1 MSSDRRLSEQ
11 APTVNPNGRA
21 YIKGRQLMVHGK
33 PFLVQGIC
41 YSPVPVNESVYWKP
55 TGDYFT
61 NEYSFIWLR
70 DLPLIKAM
78 GANVV
83 RTYGWDPNK
92 DHSDF
97 LDAVH
102 ANGLYLMTTFYIGD
116 ASESPVST
124 QAQRDALISKF
135 ALQVSQY
142 KSHPALMIWSFGNE
156 MNGVWNGFL
165 QQLGKSEVDPCGW
178 DERYDDLGGCWVHKG
193 KAPEPD
199 SPCYASTQ
207 CVYSRMFKFLD
218 QAAAA
223 AHAEADV
230 IVVSTF
236 ADVDALYDK
245 VNRTGFYAPNLDA
258 WSAQVYR
265 GNTFGD
271 FFEGISNVSAKPI
284 LLTEYGVDAYHD
296 VCGKDETTTP
306 CFNTLDNPMGSYED
320 EESQAAYAV
329 NLTREIQW
337 HSSAR
342 PECDGAGVGDV
353 DCSAIGGFLMSWV
366 DEYWKGSKT
375 QASCKPTY
383 DNPKF
388 SPKTCD
394 LKAHVTCGNWNT
406 SQHDLCGYWLGAAPD
421 HYVNEEWF
429 GMTAP
434 EVCADNLNALR
445 PRQVYYDMAKEWG
458 ASRPSSKLFISCEQM
473 VDQRCAD
480 LGKPGVVFP
489 WLASAILF
497 LSHGVGG
504 GHPAPRGSGSS
515 ASDIVVCSGHG
526 KCTTDFKECGL
537 GGPNF
542 TATPCC
548 TCDLGFAGAGCDEL
562 DARMYAAL
570 GVLSV
575 AVLLVLAMLSAS
587 VGRLAFKSRDAKLR
601 RSGLATSTEMRAA
614 AEPFLS

>member
-11 APTVNPNGRA
+11 APTVNTNGRA

-135 ALQVSQY
+135 TLQVSQY

-245 VNRTGFYAPNLDA
+245 VNRTGGYAPNLDA

-337 HSSAR
+337 RAGWLREGRPVLLGQRPTCPPGGSEGSGRSSAAPSAALAVWGLATASVAGTEDAGSATR
-342 PECDGAGVGDV
+342 NRQALVGAARVRWRRRRRRRLLGDRRLPDVVGGRVLEGLEDAGVV
-353 DCSAIGGFLMSWV
+353 
-366 DEYWKGSKT
+366 
-375 QASCKPTY
+375 Q
-383 DNPKF
+383 
-388 SPKTCD
+388 
-394 LKAHVTCGNWNT
+394 
-406 SQHDLCGYWLGAAPD
+406 
-421 HYVNEEWF
+421 
-429 GMTAP
+429 
-434 EVCADNLNALR
+434 
-445 PRQVYYDMAKEWG
+445 
-458 ASRPSSKLFISCEQM
+458 
-473 VDQRCAD
+473 AD
-480 LGKPGVVFP
+480 LRQPQVLAQDVPPPVESAPPGGR
-489 WLASAILF
+489 I
-497 LSHGVGG
+497 G
-504 GHPAPRGSGSS
+504 PAPRG
-515 ASDIVVCSGHG
+515 A
-526 KCTTDFKECGL
+526 
-537 GGPNF
+537 P
-542 TATPCC
+542 
-548 TCDLGFAGAGCDEL
+548 
-562 DARMYAAL
+562 
-570 GVLSV
+570 
-575 AVLLVLAMLSAS
+575 
-587 VGRLAFKSRDAKLR
+587 
-601 RSGLATSTEMRAA
+601 
-614 AEPFLS
+614 